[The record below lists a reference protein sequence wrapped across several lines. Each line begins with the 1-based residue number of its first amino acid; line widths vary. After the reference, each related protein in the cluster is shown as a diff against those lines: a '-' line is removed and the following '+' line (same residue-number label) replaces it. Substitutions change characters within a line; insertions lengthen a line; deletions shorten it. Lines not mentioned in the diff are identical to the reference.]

1 MNTYQMLKDAI
12 DFKEIKS
19 QRSSLNTRIAV
30 KRERIQRCPEDRAEV
45 EKAIAEVQ
53 AQIPALDAILAKEPP
68 PPELPPRKPLIKVS
82 GVLEEFEILCVKGY
96 FSDQEYDP
104 EEFAR
109 QEERNQFGALLL
121 AMMGNSAAAAATS
134 RTKERLGEKCH
145 FVQGKINGLS
155 FHGWL
160 GLTTAKI
167 GDYVDLAVIE
177 QEEYYVVYALAN
189 PETRVISITPCC
201 NKGIRTKARDEVFY
215 TFYILFA
222 AIVIC
227 IGSVVCSVKDHF
239 WDGAEMVILW
249 WVFISSA
256 ISPYMYYLSIKKPF
270 PSVKLAQDIFTA
282 LGFPNPENISLE
294 KLTKKRI
301 KEMKF
306 NPSIKNGNEVLP
318 DNYGFL
324 SHFYYY

>member
-167 GDYVDLAVIE
+167 GDYVE
-177 QEEYYVVYALAN
+177 
-189 PETRVISITPCC
+189 
-201 NKGIRTKARDEVFY
+201 IRTKARDEVFY